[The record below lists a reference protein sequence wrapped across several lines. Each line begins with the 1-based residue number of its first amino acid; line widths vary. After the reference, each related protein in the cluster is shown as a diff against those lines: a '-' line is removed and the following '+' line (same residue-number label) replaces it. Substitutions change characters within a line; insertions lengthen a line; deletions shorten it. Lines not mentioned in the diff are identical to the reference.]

1 MELIKYLLYNYGMR
15 NILAL
20 TFSFLL
26 LFSCTS
32 TNQKSVAKSSF
43 DSDVIKIVNKMSV
56 REKIGQV
63 FLINFRFFDVN
74 EWNFPHGDLI
84 EYEDINGKK
93 YNVVAVDRLN
103 STITTA
109 IKKYHIGN
117 VILFAENFNSTKSA
131 VNLISRMQLAATSSG
146 NLPLIISVDQ
156 EGGRVNRFF
165 QTTVYPPAA
174 VIGMTKK
181 PELAFTEGQYL
192 AEQCTA
198 FGINLDFA
206 PVCDVN
212 SNPKNPVIGDRSFS
226 SVPKT
231 AALFSAELSKGLS
244 SKNVISCAKHFP
256 GHGDTDTDS
265 HLGLPVIRKSKSQW
279 NSCEAVPFKKIIS
292 ENIPVIMSAHIQY
305 PALDSSKIKA
315 QKTGRMIVR
324 PATLSKK
331 ILTDLLR
338 GELGFE
344 GVICTDALDMRA
356 ISKNFTES
364 QAVIEALNAGAD
376 MLCNPIQIISQKD
389 ISRLEDLYQ
398 KIELAI
404 KDGSLSEARLTE
416 AAMRIV
422 QLKKDY
428 GILSAIY
435 SLPTKEDISNTQKI
449 LSDKKYANF
458 KNSII
463 KK

>member
-1 MELIKYLLYNYGMR
+1 MKKLLV
-15 NILAL
+15 LTL
-20 TFSFLL
+20 TFLL
-26 LFSCTS
+26 FFSCTS
-32 TNQKSVAKSSF
+32 TKQAPKPKARF
-43 DSDVIKIVNKMSV
+43 DSDVTKIVSKMTT

-63 FLINFRFFDVN
+63 LLVNFRFFDVN

-131 VNLISRMQLAATSSG
+131 VNLISSMQLAATSSG

-165 QTTVYPPAA
+165 QTTVFPPAA

-181 PELAFTEGQYL
+181 TELAFTEGQYL
-192 AEQCTA
+192 AEQCNA

-226 SVPKT
+226 SNPKT
-231 AALFSAELSKGLS
+231 AATFSSELYKGLK
-244 SKNVISCAKHFP
+244 SKNVIACAKHFP
-256 GHGDTDTDS
+256 GHGDTETDS

-279 NSCEAVPFKKIIS
+279 NACEAVPFKTNIADG
-292 ENIPVIMSAHIQY
+292 IPVIMSAHIQY
-305 PALDSSKIKA
+305 PALDNSKIRA
-315 QKTGRMIVR
+315 GKTGKMITR

-338 GELGFE
+338 GELGYK

-364 QAVIEALNAGAD
+364 QAVIESLNAGAD
-376 MLCNPIQIISQKD
+376 LICNPIQIISQKD
-389 ISRLEDLYQ
+389 LSRLEDLYQ
-398 KIELAI
+398 RIEKAI
-404 KDGSLSEARLTE
+404 ADGTLSEERLTE
-416 AAMRIV
+416 AASRIV
-422 QLKKDY
+422 QLKKNY
-428 GILSAIY
+428 GILSAQY
-435 SLPTKEDISNTQKI
+435 RMPSKEDIINTQKI
-449 LSDKKYANF
+449 LSDKKYKEF
-458 KNSII
+458 KTCVHN
-463 KK
+463 